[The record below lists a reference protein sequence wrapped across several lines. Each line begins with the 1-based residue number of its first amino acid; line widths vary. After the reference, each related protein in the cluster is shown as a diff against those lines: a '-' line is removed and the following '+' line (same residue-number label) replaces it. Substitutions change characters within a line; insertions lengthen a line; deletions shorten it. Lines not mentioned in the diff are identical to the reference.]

1 MYLILERIDKMG
13 LFGSGNTMNMIHQD
27 GLPGYSKGTAITM
40 TLNEVEKCL
49 IFKARVFKNPEV
61 KLPLQ
66 KVSFAGMVATEQI
79 EKQSALG
86 RAVVGGVLFGA
97 AGAIIG
103 AMSAE
108 EKKKNKYFYIINYQ
122 KDGETKAIT
131 MLENGGNMNY
141 FKFQKKLTEYLPKK
155 SESTINL

>member
-1 MYLILERIDKMG
+1 MG
-13 LFGSGNTMNMIHQD
+13 LFGSGNTMNMIHQE
-27 GLPGYSKGTAITM
+27 GLPGYSKGTAIAM
-40 TLNEVEKCL
+40 TLNESTMTL
-49 IFKARVFKNPEV
+49 TFKARALKKPEV
-61 KLPLQ
+61 NLPLNRIT
-66 KVSFAGMVATEQI
+66 FAGTVAVEQI

-108 EKKKNKYFYIINYQ
+108 EKKKNEYFYIINYQ

>member
-1 MYLILERIDKMG
+1 M
-13 LFGSGNTMNMIHQD
+13 
-27 GLPGYSKGTAITM
+27 
-40 TLNEVEKCL
+40 
-49 IFKARVFKNPEV
+49 VFV
-61 KLPLQ
+61 RLSVL
-66 KVSFAGMVATEQI
+66 
-79 EKQSALG
+79 SAALLG

-122 KDGETKAIT
+122 KDGESKAIT